1 MRQRSYGFLE
11 ERLAGARSLDFA
23 GVAYGEQDARRATLA
38 ILSEFRRRPEFAQAA
53 QGAAINTCTD
63 RR

>member
-1 MRQRSYGFLE
+1 MRQRSDGFLE
-11 ERLAGARSLDFA
+11 ERLAGTRSLELA

-38 ILSEFRRRPEFAQAA
+38 IVSEFRRRPEFAQAA
-53 QGAAINTCTD
+53 QSAAINTCID